1 MESLDNSIVDTVA
14 GWTASYQQAY
24 LWSLVLY
31 SAHIQ
36 HELKPYGGRWTISVA
51 EEMLDA
57 AVAELEAYEHENKNW
72 PPPKNEPEG
81 LISFHK
87 RHPPTVLLMGILLLF
102 FAETGPWSSGDKWFR
117 AGAVDSIMIKDHAEW
132 WRLVTGLTL
141 HADAVHM
148 VGNVIIGGI
157 MIHFLCKILG
167 SGLGWLL
174 VFIIG
179 MMGNAMNIFA
189 RDGAHLAVGF
199 STAVFGVVGLLS
211 GLEMRRG
218 FNIKAMLLP
227 LGAGVGLLAMLGAG
241 GARTDLG
248 AHLWGL
254 FCGIAA
260 GLALASFP
268 SFLKWSA
275 RMPRQILFFAAAV
288 SIVVGSWWL
297 ALTHT

>member
-1 MESLDNSIVDTVA
+1 MTTPDNFAIDGVA
-14 GWTASYQQAY
+14 GWTPSYQQAY
-24 LWSLVLY
+24 LWSLVLH
-31 SAHIQ
+31 ATHIN
-36 HELKPYGGRWTISVA
+36 HELKPYVGGWRICVT
-51 EEMLDA
+51 EEVFDR
-57 AVAELEAYEHENKNW
+57 AVAELHAFEDENRNW

-81 LISFHK
+81 LLSFRK
-87 RHPPTVLLMGILLLF
+87 RRPPTVLLMGALLVF
-102 FAETGPWSSGDKWFR
+102 FSQTGPWSAAETWFQV
-117 AGAVDSIMIKDHAEW
+117 GAVDSIRIKEHAEW

-179 MMGNAMNIFA
+179 MMGNAMNVFV

-254 FCGIAA
+254 FCGIVA

-288 SIVVGSWWL
+288 FMVVGSWWL
-297 ALTHT
+297 ALTRI